1 MKKICKGRNLC
12 LSLPYNQSNNKNFSL
27 MAYSTPQLWQ
37 FFYINEDHVKIA
49 VGIIKAKM
57 PQRTKKYKR
66 NLERLHRPNVR
77 SVGYETIK

>member
-1 MKKICKGRNLC
+1 
-12 LSLPYNQSNNKNFSL
+12 

-37 FFYINEDHVKIA
+37 FFYETDNGIKIA

-77 SVGYETIK
+77 SVGYELIK

>member
-1 MKKICKGRNLC
+1 
-12 LSLPYNQSNNKNFSL
+12 

-37 FFYINEDHVKIA
+37 FFYINEDRVKIA

-66 NLERLHRPNVR
+66 NLERLHRSDVR
-77 SVGYETIK
+77 SVGYELIK

>member
-1 MKKICKGRNLC
+1 
-12 LSLPYNQSNNKNFSL
+12 

-37 FFYINEDHVKIA
+37 FFYTNEKGIKIA

-66 NLERLHRPNVR
+66 NLERLHRENVR
-77 SVGYETIK
+77 SIGYELIK